1 MGFLYE
7 RFCAD
12 PEAAIADHSNEQ
24 VFLSRTLGDLTYW
37 PETWC
42 RSFKR
47 HCLPGGVMNW
57 VRRPAIPEGAKI
69 IVFHGPPHPPEPRSE
84 ERRVGESVL
93 VRSSLGCP
101 SIFKQTT

>member
-69 IVFHGPPHPPEPRSE
+69 IVFNGHPNPQEAARGVWPQWPKHLRKAQWI
-84 ERRVGESVL
+84 L
-93 VRSSLGCP
+93 D
-101 SIFKQTT
+101 